1 LLRSNLFLIAILFLC
16 VYLRL
21 RSQKKISYGGR
32 WMKKINMG
40 RVLLAAFVAS
50 LSFLFIETVLEG
62 TFYLMTG
69 VSEGELFKEAYMSLP
84 SGFLYYAVTIIYLY
98 SVCVLMMWIYAAIR
112 PRFKTHINAALATSL
127 VFWLFAF
134 LFIVNYSNLGLHPL
148 KLGLLS
154 MGFNIVE
161 LPVSL
166 IAGSL
171 VYKE

>member
-1 LLRSNLFLIAILFLC
+1 
-16 VYLRL
+16 
-21 RSQKKISYGGR
+21 
-32 WMKKINMG
+32 MKKINLG

-62 TFYLMTG
+62 TFYLITG
-69 VSEGELFKEAYMSLP
+69 VSERELLKEASMSLP
-84 SGFLYYAVTIIYLY
+84 TGFLFYAVTIVYLY
-98 SVCVLMMWIYAAIR
+98 LVCVLMMWIFAAIR
-112 PRFKTHINAALATSL
+112 PRFKTHLSAALATSL

-134 LFIVNYSNLGLHPL
+134 LFVVNYSNIGLYPL

-161 LPVSL
+161 LPSSL
-166 IAGSL
+166 ILGSL